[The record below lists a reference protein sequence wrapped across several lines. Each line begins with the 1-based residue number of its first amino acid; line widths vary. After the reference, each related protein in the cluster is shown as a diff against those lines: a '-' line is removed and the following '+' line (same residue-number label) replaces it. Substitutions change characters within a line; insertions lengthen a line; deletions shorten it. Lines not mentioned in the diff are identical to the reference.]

1 MLLYV
6 VEDSNNLVKLVGTEE
21 QTPKEITVMLS
32 EQNLR
37 QNHSSKQSRLY
48 FELA

>member
-21 QTPKEITVMLS
+21 HTPREANHIDAAPR
-32 EQNLR
+32 EQNLP
-37 QNHSSKQSRLY
+37 QNHSSKY
-48 FELA
+48 